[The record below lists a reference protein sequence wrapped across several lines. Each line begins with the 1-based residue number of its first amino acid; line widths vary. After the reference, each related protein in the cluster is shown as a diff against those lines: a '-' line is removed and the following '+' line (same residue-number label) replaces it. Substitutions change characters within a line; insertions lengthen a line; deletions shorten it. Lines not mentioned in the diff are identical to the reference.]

1 MGSWYTEQQD
11 ETLIRL
17 KGEGKTIAQM
27 AAITGRSMRSV
38 QNRIGRIARNVPM
51 TIRTDWEPWEDEAI
65 TAGREAGETHPEI
78 QAKRLPERSIDG
90 IKNRVRALLRTGKLD
105 RLDPFRPVP
114 ADFAENVK
122 TMVMGKL
129 RTHYSAKHT
138 TIERWAAEAGVT
150 IKYHWHRDPPEDFAK
165 RAPNMTLSEC
175 QREWHCALDTVR
187 RWYRVLGLTPAKY
200 SATANFIKASPDRP
214 EHLKR
219 RPHKGH
225 VAGQRAMIPNIPSSL
240 ADRAARH
247 LQIAGFIPVC
257 RMTVYD
263 PQADKNMW
271 RVGRLDMTSGDLIDL
286 AESKGFNSREW
297 AEVVAA

>member
-1 MGSWYTEQQD
+1 MASWYTEQQD
-11 ETLIRL
+11 ERL
-17 KGEGKTIAQM
+17 LRLRSAGKTIQQIAH
-27 AAITGRSMRSV
+27 IIGRSERSV
-38 QNRIGRIARNVPM
+38 QNRLGRISRNVPK
-51 TIRTDWEPWEDEAI
+51 TIRTDWEQWEDDAI

-78 QAKRLPERSIDG
+78 QANRLPDRSIDA

-105 RLDPFRPVP
+105 RIDPFRPVP
-114 ADFAENVK
+114 ADFVENAK

-129 RTHYSAKHT
+129 RLHYSAKHT

-150 IKYHWHRDPPEDFAK
+150 IRYHWHREAPEDFAK
-165 RAPNMTLSEC
+165 RAPNMTMTEC
-175 QREWHCALDTVR
+175 QREWSCALDTVK
-187 RWYRVLGLTPAKY
+187 RWYRAHGLTPAKY
-200 SATANFIKASPDRP
+200 SATANFMRAKAERP
-214 EHLKR
+214 NYPR
-219 RPHKGH
+219 RTATKGH
-225 VAGQRAMIPNIPSSL
+225 VAGMRAMIPNIPSSL

-297 AEVVAA
+297 ATVTA